1 MDLLLVD
8 DSKTMR
14 MIIHRAIR
22 QAGYRNLTICEA
34 SNGAEALELMKSE
47 KPRLILS
54 DWNMPE
60 VSGIDL
66 LRKLRAAQDQTP
78 FGFITSEASKK
89 LKDFAMN
96 QGASF
101 VMVKPFSVDDM
112 QAALDPILGEN

>member
-14 MIIHRAIR
+14 LLVHRAIR
-22 QAGYRNLTICEA
+22 QAGYRNLTVCEA
-34 SNGAEALELMKSE
+34 ENGADALEKVKSE

-60 VSGIDL
+60 MSGIDF
-66 LRKLRAAQDQTP
+66 LRKLRDSQDQTP

-89 LKDFAMN
+89 LREMAMTH
-96 QGASF
+96 GASF
-101 VMVKPFSVDDM
+101 IIVKPFNVDDV
-112 QAALDPILGEN
+112 QAALDPILGGN